1 MKMRMNQNGSA
12 AFSADQYSTGHS
24 APSSLMST
32 LLGEAGNVIN
42 LWRWRRR
49 ERRAIRHLDDH
60 MLRDIGLDRVTAE
73 SIGTRPFWKA

>member
-1 MKMRMNQNGSA
+1 MKIRMNQNGSA
-12 AFSADQYSTGHS
+12 AFSANQS
-24 APSSLMST
+24 APSSLSA
-32 LLGEAGNVIN
+32 LLSDATNAINV
-42 LWRWRRR
+42 WRWRRR

>member
-12 AFSADQYSTGHS
+12 AVSANQS
-24 APSSLMST
+24 APSSLSA
-32 LLGEAGNVIN
+32 LLSDATNAINV
-42 LWRWRRR
+42 WRWRRR